1 MSLHFEPR
9 PNLLIAGLPGKV
21 QQRLLP
27 QLERVAVAQGQVLYE
42 SGSEMS
48 YAYFPITAVVSLEYQ
63 TTDGALM
70 QLAVVGNEGLV
81 GVELFLGGAS
91 TPHRAVVQS
100 AGEVLRQPAQAI
112 QDEFERA
119 GSAMQLLLRYTQAL
133 ITQVAQTVV
142 CARHHSLEQRLCRL
156 LLMSLDRIQGDE
168 ILETQERIAN
178 MLGVRREGVT
188 GAALHLQTLG
198 LIRYG
203 RGHIRVLDRSRLEK
217 QACECYAVV
226 KKEYGRLLHETL
238 QAANL
243 ASVSEAATDQPD
255 SPTHLPGNAPA
266 PVAMAY
272 PSALQR
278 TS

>member
-1 MSLHFEPR
+1 MSLSSGTR
-9 PNLLIAGLPGKV
+9 PNLLIAGLPATV
-21 QQRLLP
+21 LQRLRPHLQTVTLP
-27 QLERVAVAQGQVLYE
+27 QGQVLYE
-42 SGSEMS
+42 AGSEMS
-48 YAYFPITAVVSLEYQ
+48 YAYFPTTAVVSRECQ

-70 QLAVVGNEGLV
+70 QLAVVGNEGMV
-81 GVELFLGGAS
+81 GVELFLGGAAKP
-91 TPHRAVVQS
+91 TFAVVQS
-100 AGEVLRQPAQAI
+100 AGELLRLPARTI
-112 QDEFERA
+112 QDEFEQA

-168 ILETQERIAN
+168 LLETQERIAN

-188 GAALHLQTLG
+188 GAAMHLQTLG

-203 RGHIRVLDRSRLEK
+203 RGHIRVLDRSGLEN

-243 ASVSEAATDQPD
+243 ASVSEATTEQPGL
-255 SPTHLPGNAPA
+255 PTHLPGNAPA
-266 PVAMAY
+266 PVAMAF

-278 TS
+278 AS

>member
-156 LLMSLDRIQGDE
+156 LLMSLDRIEGDE

-188 GAALHLQTLG
+188 GAALHLQALG

-203 RGHIRVLDRSRLEK
+203 RGHIRVLDRCGLEK

-238 QAANL
+238 HAANL
-243 ASVSEAATDQPD
+243 ASVSEATTDQP
-255 SPTHLPGNAPA
+255 SLPIHAPNSAPA
-266 PVAMAY
+266 PVAMAF

-278 TS
+278 AS

>member
-1 MSLHFEPR
+1 MSLSCGTR
-9 PNLLIAGLPGKV
+9 PNLLIAGLPATV
-21 QQRLLP
+21 LQRLRP
-27 QLERVAVAQGQVLYE
+27 QLETVALPQGQALYE
-42 SGSEMS
+42 PGGEMS
-48 YAYFPITAVVSLEYQ
+48 YAYFPTSAVVSRELQ
-63 TTDGALM
+63 TADGALM
-70 QLAVVGNEGLV
+70 QLAVVGNEGMV
-81 GVELFLGGAS
+81 GVELFLGGAAKPS
-91 TPHRAVVQS
+91 CAVVQS
-100 AGEVLRQPAQAI
+100 AGELLRLPARTI

-119 GSAMQLLLRYTQAL
+119 GSAMHLLLRYTQAL